1 MANLVETRERHKF
14 HLMSLLKLK
23 KANEDYEVKGLADEL
38 LVAVGMMEQEDVAY
52 IEKLVGVK
60 AF

>member
-1 MANLVETRERHKF
+1 MANMVEIRERHKF

-23 KANEDYEVKGLADEL
+23 KANEHTEIKGMDEEL
-38 LVAVGMMEQEDVAY
+38 LVAVGMMEVEDVAY

-60 AF
+60 AL

>member
-1 MANLVETRERHKF
+1 MIEIRERHKF

-23 KANEDYEVKGLADEL
+23 KANADYVIKGLDDEL
-38 LVAVGMMEQEDVAY
+38 LIAVGMMEQEDVAY
-52 IEKLVGVK
+52 VEKLVGVR

>member
-1 MANLVETRERHKF
+1 MANMVEIRERHKF

-23 KANEDYEVKGLADEL
+23 KANEDYEIKGLNDEL